1 MGVCGKDNKKKVRK
15 QRINNEA
22 VIPDTTDYM
31 KCDNIIII
39 EKQKRN
45 NICKIINVNKAI
57 GTGFLCLLP
66 YPDKTNQLPA
76 LITCNHVL
84 NGNEKEVKLIFND
97 TLEKILK
104 LDNSRKMYISNENEK
119 DLTI

>member
-1 MGVCGKDNKKKVRK
+1 MRVCGNANNKKVRK
-15 QRINNEA
+15 PPINNEA
-22 VIPDTTDYM
+22 VIPGTTDYM

-45 NICKIINVNKAI
+45 SICKIINENKAI
-57 GTGFLCLLP
+57 GTGFLCLVP

-97 TLEKILK
+97 TFEKILK
-104 LDNSRKMYISNENEK
+104 LDDSRKMYISNENEK
-119 DLTI
+119 DITI